1 MAEIK
6 TEKAILVN
14 APADKLWKLLQD
26 IPSWPRW
33 FPTLKAAGMISGQP
47 LAKGSV
53 FYFKLGLVGPAM
65 NMKVTIMESEPNQRV
80 AWAGGMLGVR
90 GFHSFDL
97 QAQGNKTRVISKEAL
112 TGPMVPFMKIMF
124 NDDDLGK
131 LHQDWNQA
139 LKDEAEKGIKL

>member
-6 TEKAILVN
+6 TEKAIEIN
-14 APADKLWKLLQD
+14 APVDKVWKLMLD

-47 LAKGSV
+47 LAQGSV

-65 NMKVTIMESEPNQRV
+65 NMKVTITASEPNKRV
-80 AWAGGMLGVR
+80 AWAGGMLGVT
-90 GFHSFDL
+90 GVHSFDFE
-97 QAQGNKTRVISKEAL
+97 AQGDKTRVTSREVL
-112 TGPMVPFMKIMF
+112 QGPMVGLMKLLF

-131 LHQDWNQA
+131 LHQDWNSA
-139 LKDEAEKGIKL
+139 LKAEAERSK

>member
-6 TEKAILVN
+6 TEKAIEIN
-14 APADKLWKLLQD
+14 APVDKVWKLMLD

-47 LAKGSV
+47 LAQGSV

-65 NMKVTIMESEPNQRV
+65 NMKVTITASEPNKRV

-90 GFHSFDL
+90 GWHSFDF

-112 TGPMVPFMKIMF
+112 TGPMVPVMKILF
-124 NDDDLGK
+124 NDDDLGR
-131 LHQDWNQA
+131 LHQDWIQA
-139 LKDEAEKGIKL
+139 LKAEAESAK